1 MIRHLVMWKLAAEDP
16 EQKAADAA
24 GIKSRLEALVPLV
37 DGLESL
43 TVSFDLGDNPGNWDA
58 VLESDC
64 VDAAALERYLE
75 HPDHVVAAAWLK
87 TVVAS
92 RSCVDFAVA

>member
-16 EQKAADAA
+16 AQKTSDAE

-43 TVSFDLGDNPGNWDA
+43 TVSFDLGENPGNWDA
-58 VLESDC
+58 ALVADY
-64 VDAAALERYLE
+64 VDTAALDRYLE

-92 RSCVDFAVA
+92 RSCVDFQV